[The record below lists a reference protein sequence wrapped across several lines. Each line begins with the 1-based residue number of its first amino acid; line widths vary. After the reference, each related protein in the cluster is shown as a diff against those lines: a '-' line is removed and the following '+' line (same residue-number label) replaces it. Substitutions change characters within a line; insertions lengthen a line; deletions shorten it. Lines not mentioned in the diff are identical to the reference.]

1 MSLLKEI
8 GLVKNENKSSFR
20 FESLFSGTRFDKIPY
35 KNPHEYV
42 TMYYDEY
49 CNKYKDSDVSLNG
62 KIFELII
69 ATLFLREGLFPIY
82 MQAKVAFVPNAD
94 YDLVMYSMAEN
105 PYAFSLKT
113 SLRERYKQADLE
125 AIALKYVH
133 RRAKCYLITMSK
145 SEAGNVKK
153 KIQSGDVIGLD
164 EVIVASEPEFDNLIK
179 TLKSEKFKEAGT
191 KEIITSQM
199 KVTKGDYEKLIKK

>member
-1 MSLLKEI
+1 M
-8 GLVKNENKSSFR
+8 
-20 FESLFSGTRFDKIPY
+20 
-35 KNPHEYV
+35 
-42 TMYYDEY
+42 
-49 CNKYKDSDVSLNG
+49 
-62 KIFELII
+62 
-69 ATLFLREGLFPIY
+69 FPIY
-82 MQAKVAFVPNAD
+82 LQAKVAFVPNAD
-94 YDLVMYSMAEN
+94 YDLVMYSNAEN

-145 SEAGNVKK
+145 DEADSVKR

-164 EVIVASEPEFDNLIK
+164 EVIVASEPEFDNLIN
-179 TLKSEKFKEAGT
+179 TLKSEEFKEAGT

-199 KVTKGDYEKLIKK
+199 KVTKDDYEKLIKK

>member
-1 MSLLKEI
+1 MSILKEI
-8 GLVKNENKSSFR
+8 GLVKNESKSASI
-20 FESLFSGTRFDKIPY
+20 FESLFPDTQFDKIKY

-42 TMYYDEY
+42 TKYYNEY
-49 CNKYKDSDVSLNG
+49 HLKHKDSDVSLNG

-82 MQAKVAFVPNAD
+82 LQAKVAFVPNAD
-94 YDLVMYSMAEN
+94 YDLVMYSNAEN

-145 SEAGNVKK
+145 DEADSVKR

-164 EVIVASEPEFDNLIK
+164 EVIVASEPEFDNLIN
-179 TLKSEKFKEAGT
+179 TLKSEEFKEAGT

-199 KVTKGDYEKLIKK
+199 KVTKDDYEKLIKK

>member
-1 MSLLKEI
+1 MSILKDI
-8 GLVKNENKSSFR
+8 GLVKSETKSSNI
-20 FESLFSGTRFDKIPY
+20 FEKLFSGTRFDKIRY

-42 TMYYDEY
+42 KKYYDEY
-49 CNKYKDSDVSLNG
+49 CNNYKDSDVSLNG